1 MTVSRD
7 PFYSPRARLKR
18 ANEHIGRLHK
28 RVEGFFKK
36 APYRQVVELD
46 ADGITQLYKF
56 KFTKRLPES
65 CTHSA
70 AEALEALRSTLDQVG
85 YAAAVA
91 SGKTAPKKTQF
102 PIGDDPVGLEYLIGR
117 KVSKD
122 LPDEIL
128 SLFRSFKPYKGGN
141 DSIWALN
148 KLANAKHTR
157 LLPVAV
163 AADGMHVR
171 HLRMMGVGSD
181 AIKIPVPVFNSE
193 KNEIIFARVPLGSE
207 LKYDL
212 GFSFLVALGD
222 IDIVARHQAV
232 AVLRTMSA
240 EVKRILMATEAECR
254 RVGII
259 K

>member
-1 MTVSRD
+1 MTTSRN

-28 RVEGFFKK
+28 RIERFFKQ

-70 AEALEALRSTLDQVG
+70 AEALEALRSALEQTG
-85 YAAAVA
+85 FAAAVA
-91 SGKTAPKKTQF
+91 SGKAKPKKNQF
-102 PIGDDPVGLEYLIGR
+102 PIGDDPAGLENLISR

-128 SLFRSFKPYKGGN
+128 ALFRSFNPYKGGN
-141 DSIWALN
+141 DTIWALN
-148 KLANAKHTR
+148 RLANAKHTS
-157 LLPVAV
+157 LIPVAV
-163 AADGMHVR
+163 ATDAMHVR
-171 HLRMMGVGSD
+171 HMTITGNVS
-181 AIKIPVPVFNSE
+181 IPVPVFDSE
-193 KNEIIFARVPLGSE
+193 KNEILFARVGLGSQF
-207 LKYDL
+207 KYDL
-212 GFSFLVALGD
+212 GFMFLVALGD
-222 IDIVARHQAV
+222 IDFIARHQAV

-240 EVKRILMATEAECR
+240 EVKRVLIATEAECR
-254 RVGII
+254 RLGFI